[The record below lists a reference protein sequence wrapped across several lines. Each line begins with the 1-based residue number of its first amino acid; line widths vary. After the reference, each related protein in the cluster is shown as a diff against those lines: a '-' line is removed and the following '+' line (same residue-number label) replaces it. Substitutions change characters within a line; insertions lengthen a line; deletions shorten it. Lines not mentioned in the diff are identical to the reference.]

1 MQPIKSSITRSL
13 PIGAYLEVC
22 DNSGAKV
29 IKITNIRKLK
39 SVKGRVASAGVSD
52 LIMGSVVK
60 GKPEMRKKVVLAV
73 VVRQNKEYR
82 RADGMRVKFE
92 DNACVV
98 VKDDKGNPQGT
109 ILKGAIPK
117 EVTGRWPG
125 ISKLANIVV

>member
-1 MQPIKSSITRSL
+1 MQPIKSSVTRAL
-13 PIGAYLEVC
+13 PVGAYLDVC
-22 DNSGAKV
+22 DNSGAKTLKV
-29 IKITNIRKLK
+29 TNVRKLK
-39 SVKGRVASAGVSD
+39 TVKGKVGSAGVAD

-73 VVRQNKEYR
+73 VVRQQKEYR
-82 RADGMRVKFE
+82 RPEGTRVKFE

-117 EVTGRWPG
+117 EVTSRWPG
-125 ISKLANIVV
+125 IAKLANIVV